1 MDFVWP
7 RMPVGAVVVFDDY
20 GSETCAG
27 IRQAID
33 EYRGKSDK
41 VIVHNL

>member
-7 RMPVGAVVVFDDY
+7 RTPVGVVFDDY
-20 GSETCAG
+20 GSETCDG